1 MRKEVKIGIY
11 AIVII
16 LAAWAG
22 IRFLSGADIFGRNRA
37 YTAHYEQ
44 VNGLQEAAA
53 VVLRGVKIGQVTEI
67 EINTEKG
74 GVDVRMS
81 VDSHYDIPVN
91 SQAMMFSAGLM
102 GGKSIE
108 IVLGDA
114 AEMLKNGDTIE
125 GGSTPDMFEAIG
137 SELGDIKVRVTA
149 LLDNLNNTVTG
160 VDSLIDNNAKN
171 ITAAISNLQKIM
183 ADLERS
189 NIVANV
195 DGICAS
201 LNNTMPKIEGMV
213 TDLQSVTASLRENES
228 GKKLATAV
236 AEVNALLAKL
246 NSGNGTVG
254 KLVADEKLYT
264 QLAEASQN
272 LSALLADLKEN
283 PSRYINIKVFEKRS
297 YAEKMADKEAK
308 KEYKT
313 KKKAD
318 K

>member
-22 IRFLSGADIFGRNRA
+22 IRFLSGADIFGRNRT

-53 VVLRGVKIGQVTEI
+53 VVLRGVTIGQVTDI

-160 VDSLIDNNAKN
+160 VDSLIDDNAKN

-308 KEYKT
+308 KEYKA

>member
-1 MRKEVKIGIY
+1 MKKEVKIGIY

-22 IRFLSGADIFGRNRA
+22 IRFLSGADIFGRNRT

-53 VVLRGVKIGQVTEI
+53 VVLRGVKIGQVTDI

-160 VDSLIDNNAKN
+160 VDSLIDDNAKN

-228 GKKLATAV
+228 GKKLATAIT
-236 AEVNALLAKL
+236 EVNALLAKL

-308 KEYKT
+308 KEYKA

>member
-22 IRFLSGADIFGRNRA
+22 IRFLSGADIFGRNRT

-53 VVLRGVKIGQVTEI
+53 VVLRGVKIGQVTDI

-125 GGSTPDMFEAIG
+125 GGSTPDMFEAMG

-160 VDSLIDNNAKN
+160 VDSLIDDNAKN

-308 KEYKT
+308 KEYKA